1 MLPSIHAGDTLS
13 AVMQSDCIFDIHRL
27 LLETG
32 YMYIYRFGET
42 SAARQDSVSHE
53 TARAVQCPLC
63 GATTIPDKH
72 GCCEYCGGAIV

>member
-1 MLPSIHAGDTLS
+1 MLQSIHAGDTLS

-42 SAARQDSVSHE
+42 IAPPYYIRRRQ
-53 TARAVQCPLC
+53 
-63 GATTIPDKH
+63 GH
-72 GCCEYCGGAIV
+72 GII